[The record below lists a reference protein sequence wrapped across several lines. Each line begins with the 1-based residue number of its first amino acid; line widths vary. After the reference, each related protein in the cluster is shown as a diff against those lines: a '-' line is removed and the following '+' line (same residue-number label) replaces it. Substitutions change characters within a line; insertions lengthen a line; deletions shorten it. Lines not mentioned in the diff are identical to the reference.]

1 MKNKG
6 LMALGAIAIII
17 VLAVYLIFSITLGSW
32 NPSEWEFSEQPQA
45 GGEEPDKPN
54 ESTGKGL
61 KVAMLED
68 GQALYGGEKYEMPES
83 VTFIRVKEDAGTH
96 ITTSG
101 IIMTPRTRQ
110 AGEWVWTV
118 KFLNAGSEWAADK
131 NVNEYI
137 ELTAAEGEDNADGVN
152 VNIIKPFGEPIV
164 LKAALKDSEVLD
176 ECRLEYLSSATMQNI
191 QHVSAFYDGVTFTT
205 DIAYGEG
212 TVKGECEF
220 KSARI
225 GFDSEFEDRLIKELS
240 YVKLGGYTFNK
251 TKAWTADSWKSAG
264 DGNADTYEFCADY
277 ELDYFMFV
285 KNFYTLTESQ
295 RFAVVKSWGTAPTLL
310 DIELTY
316 RYKGA
321 AVASIIDSDVA
332 GNSIESFV
340 ELWQQPG
347 TTLPDEQEP
356 GEQEPGEESYKISI
370 LKDGDA
376 NSLTPGITFNCQKRA
391 KRFEIVKLEIVI
403 TDPNYTVTGIEMLCN
418 TSAAVETEIKRIGE
432 NIYQFQMP
440 KDDIDIFVY
449 FKFELQSPEELPDTQ
464 EPNPAHYWQIGY
476 GTLSDGGVGEEITL
490 NCPPHAKAG
499 ETVSFTV
506 TAADPEAFISGVML
520 SAADNPDWTD
530 DDDYYIEP
538 DGQGVYKFQMPACD
552 IRLTIYLI
560 NIKDV

>member
-6 LMALGAIAIII
+6 LVALGAIAIII
-17 VLAVYLIFSITLGSW
+17 VLTVYLIFSITLGSW
-32 NPSEWEFSEQPQA
+32 NPSKWEFSEQPLVE
-45 GGEEPDKPN
+45 GEEPDKPN
-54 ESTGKGL
+54 ETTGNGL

-68 GQALYGGEKYEMPES
+68 GQALYGGEKYEIPES

-137 ELTAAEGEDNADGVN
+137 ELTAAAGEENADGVN
-152 VNIIKPFGEPIV
+152 VNILKPFGEPIV

-205 DIAYGEG
+205 DIVYGEG

-225 GFDSEFEDRLIKELS
+225 GIDSEFEDRLTKELG

-251 TKAWTADSWKSAG
+251 TKAWTAASW
-264 DGNADTYEFCADY
+264 GNTYEFCADY

-285 KNFYTLTESQ
+285 KNFYALTESQ

-332 GNSIESFV
+332 GNSVESFV

-347 TTLPDEQEP
+347 EQEP
-356 GEQEPGEESYKISI
+356 TEPKFKI
-370 LKDGDA
+370 D
-376 NSLTPGITFNCQKRA
+376 
-391 KRFEIVKLEIVI
+391 
-403 TDPNYTVTGIEMLCN
+403 
-418 TSAAVETEIKRIGE
+418 
-432 NIYQFQMP
+432 
-440 KDDIDIFVY
+440 
-449 FKFELQSPEELPDTQ
+449 
-464 EPNPAHYWQIGY
+464 Y
-476 GTLSDGGVGEEITL
+476 GTLSDGVQSEEITL

-506 TAADPEAFISGVML
+506 TPADPEAFISGVML
-520 SAADNPDWTD
+520 SAADNPNWTD

-552 IRLTIYLI
+552 IILTIYLI
-560 NIKDV
+560 NNKDA

>member
-6 LMALGAIAIII
+6 LVAIGAIAIII
-17 VLAVYLIFSITLGSW
+17 GLAVYLIFSITLGSW
-32 NPSEWEFSEQPQA
+32 NPSKWEFSEQPQA
-45 GGEEPDKPN
+45 EGEEPDKPN
-54 ESTGKGL
+54 EPTGNGL
-61 KVAMLED
+61 QVAMLED
-68 GQALYGGEKYEMPES
+68 GQALFGGEKYEMPES

-101 IIMTPRTRQ
+101 VIMTPRTRQ
-110 AGEWVWTV
+110 AGEWIWTV

-137 ELTAAEGEDNADGVN
+137 ELTAAAGEENVDGVN
-152 VNIIKPFGEPIV
+152 VNILKPFGEPIV
-164 LKAALKDSEVLD
+164 LKAALKDSEVLN

-251 TKAWTADSWKSAG
+251 TKAWTAASW
-264 DGNADTYEFCADY
+264 GNTYEFCADY

-285 KNFYTLTESQ
+285 KNFYALTESQ

-316 RYKGA
+316 SYKGA

-332 GNSIESFV
+332 GNSVESFV

-347 TTLPDEQEP
+347 TTLPDEQ
-356 GEQEPGEESYKISI
+356 GA
-370 LKDGDA
+370 DG
-376 NSLTPGITFNCQKRA
+376 
-391 KRFEIVKLEIVI
+391 
-403 TDPNYTVTGIEMLCN
+403 
-418 TSAAVETEIKRIGE
+418 AV
-432 NIYQFQMP
+432 
-440 KDDIDIFVY
+440 V
-449 FKFELQSPEELPDTQ
+449 
-464 EPNPAHYWQIGY
+464 
-476 GTLSDGGVGEEITL
+476 
-490 NCPPHAKAG
+490 
-499 ETVSFTV
+499 
-506 TAADPEAFISGVML
+506 
-520 SAADNPDWTD
+520 
-530 DDDYYIEP
+530 
-538 DGQGVYKFQMPACD
+538 
-552 IRLTIYLI
+552 
-560 NIKDV
+560 

>member
-6 LMALGAIAIII
+6 LVALGAIAIII
-17 VLAVYLIFSITLGSW
+17 VLTVYLIFSITLGSW
-32 NPSEWEFSEQPQA
+32 NPSKWEFSEKQTQA
-45 GGEEPDKPN
+45 EGKEPDKPN
-54 ESTGKGL
+54 EPTGKGL

-137 ELTAAEGEDNADGVN
+137 ELTAAAGEENADGVN
-152 VNIIKPFGEPIV
+152 VNILKPFGEPIV
-164 LKAALKDSEVLD
+164 LKAALKDSEVLN
-176 ECRLEYLSSATMQNI
+176 ECRLEYLSSANMQNI

-225 GFDSEFEDRLIKELS
+225 GFESEFEDRMTKELG

-251 TKAWTADSWKSAG
+251 TKAWTADSWKRAG

-285 KNFYTLTESQ
+285 KNFYALTESQ

-316 RYKGA
+316 KYKGA
-321 AVASIIDSDVA
+321 AVASLADSDVA

-347 TTLPDEQEP
+347 EQEP
-356 GEQEPGEESYKISI
+356 GEQEPTEPQFKI
-370 LKDGDA
+370 D
-376 NSLTPGITFNCQKRA
+376 
-391 KRFEIVKLEIVI
+391 
-403 TDPNYTVTGIEMLCN
+403 
-418 TSAAVETEIKRIGE
+418 
-432 NIYQFQMP
+432 
-440 KDDIDIFVY
+440 
-449 FKFELQSPEELPDTQ
+449 
-464 EPNPAHYWQIGY
+464 Y
-476 GTLSDGGVGEEITL
+476 GTLSDGVGEEITL

-538 DGQGVYKFQMPACD
+538 DEQGVYKFKMPACD

-560 NIKDV
+560 NIKDA